1 MTHSGVALR
10 VEYGS
15 PMKTTSQILNTVAC
29 AVLFSEAAFAQ
40 ATITTYAGNDAI
52 FAGSGLAAINAQ
64 LAQPYGVAVDSHG
77 NVFIA
82 ATGLQ
87 MILKVDIHGIITVV
101 AGDGLNRF
109 SGDGGLATAASLSNP
124 QGVAVDGAGNV
135 FIADS
140 GNYCVRKVTPAG
152 VVTTVAGNQNY
163 GFSGDGGQ
171 ATKASMTSP
180 SAVAV
185 GADGSLYISDLGN
198 LRIRKVTP
206 DGIIAT
212 IAGNGLFGST
222 GDGGSA
228 LKASFQGPQEIALDS
243 AGNIYVAD
251 RTNSTIRKI
260 TTGGTIT
267 TVAGSA
273 ISPGYSGDNGPATK
287 ALLAGPIGVAVDP
300 AGNLYI
306 ADSGNNVIRE
316 VSAATG
322 NISTIAGTGKPGF
335 GGDGGGALSAMFSN
349 PKGVA
354 VDSSGNLL
362 IVDGDN
368 NRVRR
373 ISAGNISTVAG
384 STLAI
389 GDGGSSISARL
400 SNPSGVAVDLTG
412 NLFIA
417 DFAANRVRK
426 VAPSGTITTFAGTG
440 QTGESGDNGPAASAT
455 LSSPSGVA
463 VDSAG
468 NLYIASGESIR
479 KVDLNGNISTVA
491 GGACCAY
498 TGDGGPATKAS
509 LLNPSSVAVDKS
521 GNVYFNNGVLVN
533 GVSTGERVR
542 RVSPDGTINTVAGNG
557 TTGYSGDGGPALKAA
572 LGGEISL
579 GVGPDGSLYI
589 VDTDNQRVRRVDAS
603 GNINTVAGNGQQ
615 GTAGEGVSATTA
627 QLAAPLSVT
636 FDDAG
641 TMYIGCVNG
650 TVRKVTPNG
659 IISTYAGTGQTG
671 FSGDG
676 GPASAAMLSRLEG
689 LATDAAGN
697 LYIADQSNNRIR
709 LVEAGGPPSIA
720 VAPTTLSFMAANASA
735 TPASQNLTVTNS
747 GAGALSWSASATTA
761 SGGPWLSVTPSSGSS
776 TAGQPGAMIT
786 LSVNPT
792 GLASGDYYGTVEV
805 DSPAAPNSPQVA
817 TIRLTVTSASA
828 NSAPQISP
836 AGVVHGASF
845 TPDGPVAPGSI
856 VSIFGTS
863 LADQS
868 ILASTLPLPNQLAGA
883 SVTIGGRTLPLLYVS
898 PKQIN
903 AQLPFGMPANL
914 TQQLVVTRD
923 NMISAPEPVALVP
936 AEPGVFTVDQSGV
949 GPGVVT
955 AVHTDGTQNPV
966 DANHPATAGDV
977 LVIYCTG
984 LGEVNPRAVAGFP
997 IPVQPESMVVDPVT
1011 ATIGGTIAPVQF
1023 AGATSGFVGLYQVNV
1038 AVPSGVPASAT
1049 TPLVL
1054 TQGGRASRTVT
1065 IATK

>member
-1 MTHSGVALR
+1 
-10 VEYGS
+10 
-15 PMKTTSQILNTVAC
+15 MKTTSQILKILVC
-29 AVLFSEAAFAQ
+29 AFLFCGAAFGQ

-52 FAGSGLAAINAQ
+52 FAGSGLAALNAQ

-87 MILKVDIHGIITVV
+87 MILKVDAHGIITVV

-109 SGDGGLATAASLSNP
+109 GGDGGLATAASLSTP

-152 VVTTVAGNQNY
+152 VITTVAGNQNY

-171 ATKASMTSP
+171 ATKASMASP
-180 SAVAV
+180 SAVAI
-185 GADGSLYISDLGN
+185 GADGSLYISDPGN
-198 LRIRKVTP
+198 ARIRKVNP
-206 DGIIAT
+206 DGMIAT
-212 IAGNGLFGST
+212 IAGNGVFGST
-222 GDGGSA
+222 GDGGPA
-228 LKASFQGPQEIALDS
+228 LKASFQGPQEIALD
-243 AGNIYVAD
+243 AGGNVYVAD
-251 RTNSTIRKI
+251 QNNSTIRKI
-260 TTGGTIT
+260 TTGGIIT

-273 ISPGYSGDNGPATK
+273 ISAGYSGDNGPATK
-287 ALLAGPIGVAVDP
+287 ALLAGPIGVAVDR

-335 GGDGGGALSAMFSN
+335 GGDGGGALSAMFNN

-373 ISAGNISTVAG
+373 ISAGNISTIAG
-384 STLAI
+384 STLLI

-400 SNPSGVAVDLTG
+400 SNPSGVAVDSAG
-412 NLFIA
+412 NLYIA
-417 DFAANRVRK
+417 DLAANRVRK
-426 VAPSGTITTFAGTG
+426 VAPSGTMTTFAGTG

-463 VDSAG
+463 LDSTG

-479 KVDLNGNISTVA
+479 KVDLNGNISLLA

-498 TGDGGPATKAS
+498 TGDGGQATKAS
-509 LLNPSSVAVDKS
+509 LLNPSSVAVDKP

-542 RVSPDGTINTVAGNG
+542 RVSPDGIINTVAGNG
-557 TTGYSGDGGPALKAA
+557 TMGYSGDGGPALKAA
-572 LGGEISL
+572 LGGLISL

-589 VDTDNQRVRRVDAS
+589 VDTGNQRVRRVDAS
-603 GNINTVAGNGQQ
+603 GNINTVAGNGQN

-636 FDDAG
+636 FDNAG

-650 TVRKVTPNG
+650 TVRKVTPDG
-659 IISTYAGTGQTG
+659 IISTYAGTGQIG

-676 GPASAAMLSRLEG
+676 GPAIAAMLSRLEG

-697 LYIADQSNNRIR
+697 LYIADQANNRIR
-709 LVEAGGPPSIA
+709 LVEASGPPSIT
-720 VAPTTLSFMAANASA
+720 VSPSTLTFTAASA
-735 TPASQNLTVTNS
+735 SVTPASQSLTVTGPSN
-747 GAGALSWSASATTA
+747 WSSSATTA
-761 SGGPWLSVTPSSGSS
+761 SGGMWLNATPSTSS
-776 TAGQPGAMIT
+776 TLFGQPPSVVIVV
-786 LSVNPT
+786 SVNPA

-817 TIRLTVTSASA
+817 TVRLTVTSASA
-828 NSAPQISP
+828 SSAPQISP

-883 SVTIGGRTLPLLYVS
+883 SVTIGGRALPLLYVS

-914 TQQLVVTRD
+914 MQQLVVTRD
-923 NMISAPEPVALVP
+923 NMISAPELVALVP

-997 IPVQPESMVVDPVT
+997 IPVQPESMVVDTVT
-1011 ATIGGTIAPVQF
+1011 ATIGGTNAPVQF

-1038 AVPSGVPASAT
+1038 AVPSGIAPSVA